1 MLTTEILVAYGI
13 LALAIFLFVS
23 ELVRPDITA
32 IIIMVV
38 LAWSGLIEVTEAFS
52 GFSSNAVVSIMAVMI
67 MGYGID
73 RSGIMNIVSEKIT
86 KAAGTSQKKI
96 LTLVSGT
103 VGIIS
108 SFMQNIGATALF
120 LPALMKISKKTKIS
134 PSKLIMPMGFAA
146 ILGGTLTMVAS
157 GPLIILNDMVT
168 GAGYQRFSI
177 FGPTPIGAAL
187 LITGIGYFYIF
198 GDKVLPKGGDDSKDA
213 NQKKLIELFDLPDS
227 VFEIRIENGSPI
239 LGKTIEEVDLWNRYN
254 IHIIAIQE
262 GDSVTYAPWR
272 KTKFTRDQ
280 TIAAL
285 GRKENIQKFTDEC
298 ELKLYASLGKFSNIE
313 EENFAGFAEIIIP
326 PGSKLKD
333 KSISEIAVRKNFN
346 VEPVVMMNRQG
357 EIVDYYKKPL
367 KPGQVLIIYGR
378 WSDIRK
384 LKNMQDFIV
393 VSPVPGERSGEQIKS
408 SYFAIAAL
416 GIAILLVLLGFK
428 LSLGFLTGALIMILT
443 GVIPIDEIYKGID
456 WKTVFLL
463 SGLIPLGIAFEKS
476 GAAQY
481 TADFVIKIIESWG
494 TIPIMFVVGLLATLF
509 SLFMSNVAA
518 TVLLV
523 PLVIIMG
530 ENFGISPR
538 ALAILVAISASNS
551 FILPTHQVNAF
562 LMGPGGYSN
571 KDYIK
576 SGSIMTVLF
585 LIVAVFGVYII
596 YT

>member
-1 MLTTEILVAYGI
+1 MTTEILIAYGI
-13 LALAIFLFVS
+13 LDLAIFLFVS
-23 ELVRPDITA
+23 EIVRPDITA

-38 LAWSGLIEVTEAFS
+38 LAWTGLIEVNQAFS

-73 RSGIMNIVSEKIT
+73 RSGIMNVVSEKIT

-96 LTLVSGT
+96 LTLVSGA

-134 PSKLIMPMGFAA
+134 PSKLIMPMGFSA

-168 GAGYQRFSI
+168 GAGYERFSI
-177 FGPTPIGAAL
+177 FAPTPIGAAL
-187 LITGIGYFYIF
+187 LITGIGYFYLF
-198 GDKVLPKGGDDSKDA
+198 GDKVLPSGGDESKNDH
-213 NQKKLIELFDLPDS
+213 QKKLIELFDLPS
-227 VFEIRIENGSPI
+227 TLYEVRIRKDSPI
-239 LGKTIEEVDLWNRYN
+239 IDKTIEEVDLWNRFN
-254 IHIIAIQE
+254 IHIVALKE
-262 GDSVTYAPWR
+262 VDSITYAPWR
-272 KTKFTRDQ
+272 KTKFSQDQ
-280 TIAAL
+280 YLAVL
-285 GRKENIQKFTDEC
+285 GELENVEKFSEDF
-298 ELKLYASLGKFSNIE
+298 ELDLMTSLDHFSNIE
-313 EENFAGFAEIIIP
+313 EDSFAGFAEIIIP

-346 VEPVVMMNRQG
+346 VEPVVMINREG

-367 KPGQVLIIYGR
+367 KPGQALIIYGR
-378 WSDIRK
+378 WADIRK
-384 LKNMQDFIV
+384 LKSMEDLVV
-393 VSPVPGERSGEQIKS
+393 VSPVPGDISEDRVKHS
-408 SYFAIAAL
+408 SYAVIALA
-416 GIAILLVLLGFK
+416 IAILLVLLGFK
-428 LSLGFLTGALIMILT
+428 LSLGFLTGALLMILS

-463 SGLIPLGIAFEKS
+463 SGLIPLGIAFEES

-481 TADFVIKIIESWG
+481 TADFVMKIIESWG
-494 TIPIMFVVGLLATLF
+494 TIPIMFVIGLLATLF

-538 ALAILVAISASNS
+538 ALAMLVAISASNS

>member
-1 MLTTEILVAYGI
+1 MTTEILIAYGV

-38 LAWSGLIEVTEAFS
+38 LAWTGLIEINQAFS

-73 RSGIMNIVSEKIT
+73 RSGIMNVVSEKIT

-96 LTLVSGT
+96 LAMVSGT
-103 VGIIS
+103 VGLIS

-146 ILGGTLTMVAS
+146 ILGGTITMVAS

-168 GAGYQRFSI
+168 GAGYERFSL
-177 FGPTPIGAAL
+177 FGPTPIGLAL
-187 LITGIGYFYIF
+187 LAAGIGYFYLF
-198 GDKVLPKGGDDSKDA
+198 GDKVLPSAGEDTKDEH
-213 NQKKLIELFDLPDS
+213 QKKLIELFSLPS
-227 VFEIRIENGSPI
+227 TVFEIQVCEDSPI
-239 LGKTIEEVDLWNRYN
+239 IGKTIEEADLWNRFN
-254 IHIIAIQE
+254 IHIVALKE
-262 GDSVTYAPWR
+262 GDSTTYAPWR
-272 KTKFTRDQ
+272 KTKFTKDQ
-280 TIAAL
+280 FLAVL
-285 GRKENIQKFTDEC
+285 GTYENIERFSKDC
-298 ELKLYASLGKFSNIE
+298 KLYKMTSLGHFSNIE
-313 EENFAGFAEIIIP
+313 EESFSGFAEILIP
-326 PGSKLKD
+326 PGSKFKN
-333 KSISEIAVRKNFN
+333 KVIKEIAIRKNFN
-346 VEPVVMMNRQG
+346 VEPVVMMNRDG
-357 EIVDYYKKPL
+357 EVVDYYKKPL
-367 KPGQVLIIYGR
+367 KPGQALIVYGR

-384 LKNMQDFIV
+384 LKSNEDLVV
-393 VSPVPGERSGEQIKS
+393 VSPIPLSRTDEQKKNS
-408 SYFAIAAL
+408 TFAVASL
-416 GIAILLVLLGFK
+416 GIAILLVLLGYK
-428 LSLGFLTGALIMILT
+428 LSLGFLTGAVLMILT
-443 GVIPIDEIYKGID
+443 GVIPVDEVYKGID

-463 SGLIPLGIAFEKS
+463 SGLIPLGIAFEQS

-481 TADFVIKIIESWG
+481 TADFVINIIETWG

-538 ALAILVAISASNS
+538 ALALLVAISASNS

-562 LMGPGGYSN
+562 LMGLGGYSN

-576 SGSIMTVLF
+576 SGSIMTVIF
-585 LIVAVFGVYII
+585 LVVAVFGVYII

>member
-1 MLTTEILVAYGI
+1 MTTEILIAYGI

-96 LTLVSGT
+96 LVFISGT

-168 GAGYQRFSI
+168 GAGYERFSI

-187 LITGIGYFYIF
+187 LVAGIGYFYLF
-198 GDKVLPKGGDDSKDA
+198 GDKVLPKGGDDSKDG

-227 VFEIRIENGSPI
+227 VFEIKIEDNSPI
-239 LGKTIEEVDLWNRYN
+239 LGKTIEEIDLWNRYN
-254 IHIIAIQE
+254 IHIVAIQE

-285 GRKENIQKFTDEC
+285 GKKENIQRFTDEC
-298 ELKLYASLGKFSNIE
+298 ELKLHASLGKFSNIE

-346 VEPVVMMNRQG
+346 IEPVVMMNRQG

-393 VSPVPGERSGEQIKS
+393 VSPVPGERSGEQIKN

-416 GIAILLVLLGFK
+416 GIAILLVLLGFR
-428 LSLGFLTGALIMILT
+428 LSLGFLTGALIMILA

-463 SGLIPLGIAFEKS
+463 SGLIPLGIAFEQS

-481 TADFVIKIIESWG
+481 TADFVMKIIESWG
-494 TIPIMFVVGLLATLF
+494 TIPIMFAIGLLATLF

>member
-1 MLTTEILVAYGI
+1 MLTTEILIAYGI

-23 ELVRPDITA
+23 EIVRPDITA
-32 IIIMVV
+32 IIIMVT
-38 LAWSGLIEVTEAFS
+38 LAWTGLIEVDQAFS

-73 RSGIMNIVSEKIT
+73 RSGIMNLVSEKIV

-103 VGIIS
+103 VGVIS

-168 GAGYQRFSI
+168 GAGYDRFSI

-187 LITGIGYFYIF
+187 LITGIAYFYFF
-198 GDKVLPKGGDDSKDA
+198 GDKVLPSGGEDTKDDH
-213 NQKKLIELFDLPDS
+213 QKKLIDLFDLPSNLYEVKVTDNS
-227 VFEIRIENGSPI
+227 SIID
-239 LGKTIEEVDLWNRYN
+239 KTIEEINLWNRFN
-254 IHIIAIQE
+254 LHIVALKE
-262 GDSVTYAPWR
+262 GDSTTYAPWR
-272 KTKFTRDQ
+272 KTKFSKGQ
-280 TIAAL
+280 YLAVL
-285 GRKENIQKFTDEC
+285 GKIENVEKFSEDC
-298 ELKLYASLGKFSNIE
+298 ELKLMTTLDNFSNIE
-313 EENFAGFAEIIIP
+313 EDSFAGFAEIIIP

-346 VEPVVMMNRQG
+346 VEPVVMINREG

-367 KPGQVLIIYGR
+367 KPGQAIIIYGR

-384 LKNMQDFIV
+384 LKEMEDIIV
-393 VSPVPGERSGEQIKS
+393 VSPVPGDVGDKQVKNS
-408 SYFAIAAL
+408 SFAILAL

-428 LSLGFLTGALIMILT
+428 LSLGFLTGAVLMILS
-443 GVIPIDEIYKGID
+443 GVIPVDEIYKGID

-463 SGLIPLGIAFEKS
+463 SGLIPLGIAFEQS

-481 TADFVIKIIESWG
+481 TADFVINIVESWG

-585 LIVAVFGVYII
+585 LVVAVFGVYII

>member
-1 MLTTEILVAYGI
+1 MLTTEILIAYGI

-38 LAWSGLIEVTEAFS
+38 LAWTGLIEVTQAFS

-73 RSGIMNIVSEKIT
+73 RSGIMNVVSEKIT

-168 GAGYQRFSI
+168 GAGYERFNI
-177 FGPTPIGAAL
+177 FAPTPIGAAL
-187 LITGIGYFYIF
+187 LITGIGYFYLF
-198 GDKVLPKGGDDSKDA
+198 GDKVLPSGGDDSKDA
-213 NQKKLIELFDLPDS
+213 HQKKLIELFDLPSTLYEVKISKD
-227 VFEIRIENGSPI
+227 SPI
-239 LGKTIEEVDLWNRYN
+239 VDKTIQEVDLWNRFN
-254 IHIIAIQE
+254 IHIVALKE

-272 KTKFTRDQ
+272 KTKFSEGQ
-280 TIAAL
+280 YLAVL
-285 GRKENIQKFTDEC
+285 GEIENVKEFSEDC
-298 ELKLYASLGKFSNIE
+298 KLDLMTSLDNFSSIE
-313 EENFAGFAEIIIP
+313 EDSFAGFAEIIIP

-346 VEPVVMMNRQG
+346 VEPVVMINREG

-367 KPGQVLIIYGR
+367 KPGQALIIYGR

-384 LKNMQDFIV
+384 LKSMEDLVV
-393 VSPVPGERSGEQIKS
+393 VSPVPGDVSEEQVKDS
-408 SYFAIAAL
+408 SYAVIAL
-416 GIAILLVLLGFK
+416 VIAIVLVLFGFR
-428 LSLGFLTGALIMILT
+428 LSLGFLTGALLMILS
-443 GVIPIDEIYKGID
+443 GVIPVDEVYKGID

-463 SGLIPLGIAFEKS
+463 SGLIPLGIAFEQS

-481 TADFVIKIIESWG
+481 TADFVMNIIESWG
-494 TIPIMFVVGLLATLF
+494 TIPIMFVIGLLTTLF

-538 ALAILVAISASNS
+538 ALSMLVAISASNS

-576 SGSIMTVLF
+576 SGSIMSVLF